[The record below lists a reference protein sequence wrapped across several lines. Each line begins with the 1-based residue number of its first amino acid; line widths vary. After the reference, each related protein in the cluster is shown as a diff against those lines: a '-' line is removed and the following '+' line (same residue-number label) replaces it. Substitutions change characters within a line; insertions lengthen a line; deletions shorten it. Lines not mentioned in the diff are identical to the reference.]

1 MIRRPGVVVITALL
15 TMALAASAAADLEL
29 YQVRRGDTLW
39 SIAEVVLGDASL
51 WPALY
56 RANRDRIKDPRHVY
70 PGQRLSVPGV
80 EPGEVR
86 EIRREAETLLG
97 RS

>member
-1 MIRRPGVVVITALL
+1 MIRTSCAVVITVLL
-15 TMALAASAAADLEL
+15 SAVQAAPAGAEPEHYA
-29 YQVRRGDTLW
+29 VRHGDTLW

-70 PGQRLSVPGV
+70 PGQRLTVPGV

-86 EIRREAETLLG
+86 AIRREAETLLG
-97 RS
+97 R

>member
-1 MIRRPGVVVITALL
+1 MIRALLAVVITALL
-15 TMALAASAAADLEL
+15 GAALAAPAGAEPEL
-29 YQVRRGDTLW
+29 YEVRQGDTLW

-70 PGQRLSVPGV
+70 PGQRLTVPDV

-86 EIRREAETLLG
+86 GIRREAETLLE
-97 RS
+97 R